1 MESQETNRSEI
12 AALMERILYEVKKVI
27 VGQDHFLER
36 VLVAVLA
43 QGHLLVEGVPGLAKT
58 LTVKTL
64 ARTMRGSFRRI
75 QFTPDLVPAD
85 LVGTRIYNQKT
96 GDFTTSLGPVFTN
109 LLLADEIN
117 RAPAK
122 VQSALL
128 EVMQERQVTIA
139 GESHHVPEP
148 FLVMATQ
155 NPIETEGTYP
165 LPEAQVD
172 RFMMKVL
179 VGYPSEEE
187 EFVIVDRVT
196 GTANDVVPMATTEQL
211 SALQREC
218 RSVYVDPS
226 LKQYAVRLASATR
239 DPARYGVADLAKY
252 VSFGASPRASINVT
266 EGARAL
272 AFLRGR
278 TYVLPEDVTDL
289 VPDVFRH
296 RLVLTYEALAEGITA
311 DQLIQRIMQHIAAPD
326 KPLETHVNVG
336 VTGRSPLP

>member
-1 MESQETNRSEI
+1 MEQNRAEN
-12 AALMERILYEVKKVI
+12 ATAQLMEQILYEVKRVV
-27 VGQDHFLER
+27 VGQDRFLER
-36 VLVAVLA
+36 VMVAMLA

-64 ARTMRGSFRRI
+64 ANTMRGQFKRI

-96 GDFTTSLGPVFTN
+96 GEFSTALGPVFAN

-139 GESHHVPEP
+139 GETHKVPSP

-179 VGYPSEEE
+179 VDYPSDEE
-187 EFVIVDRVT
+187 EFVIVQRVT
-196 GTANDVVPMATTEQL
+196 GPAVEVTAVASTDQL
-211 SALQREC
+211 AELQKEC
-218 RSVYVDPS
+218 RRIYVDPS
-226 LKQYAVRLASATR
+226 LVQYAVKLVSATR
-239 DPARYGVADLAKY
+239 DPARHGLKDLGQY
-252 VSFGASPRASINVT
+252 ITYGASPRATINLT

-272 AFLRGR
+272 AMLRGR
-278 TYVLPEDVTDL
+278 SYALPEDMTDL
-289 VPDVFRH
+289 VPDVLRH
-296 RLVLTYEALAEGITA
+296 RVVLSYEALSEGLSSDAIVA
-311 DQLIQRIMQHIAAPD
+311 KIMSKIPPPA
-326 KPLETHVNVG
+326 KPLEHEK
-336 VTGRSPLP
+336 LAA

>member
-1 MESQETNRSEI
+1 MDNPSQTPDTAE
-12 AALMERILYEVKKVI
+12 LMERILYEVKRVV
-27 VGQDHFLER
+27 VGQDRFLER
-36 VLVAVLA
+36 VMVALLS

-64 ARTMRGSFRRI
+64 AQVLQGRFKRI

-85 LVGTRIYNQKT
+85 LVGTRLYNQKT
-96 GDFTTSLGPVFTN
+96 GDFSTALGPVFAN

-139 GESHHVPEP
+139 GETHRVPEP

-172 RFMMKVL
+172 RFMMKVT
-179 VGYPSEEE
+179 VDYPSDEEE
-187 EFVIVDRVT
+187 VAIVERVT
-196 GTANDVVPMATTEQL
+196 GPAITVQAVASTEQL
-211 SALQREC
+211 AALQAQCHE
-218 RSVYVDPS
+218 VYVDPS
-226 LKQYAVRLASATR
+226 LVQYAVRLVSATR
-239 DPARYGVADLAKY
+239 QPERHGLKDMGRLIT
-252 VSFGASPRASINVT
+252 FGASPRATISLV

-272 AFLRGR
+272 ALMRGR
-278 TYVLPEDVTDL
+278 RYALPEDMVDL
-289 VPDVFRH
+289 VPDVLRH
-296 RLVLTYEALAEGITA
+296 RVVLSYEGLAEGLSSDA
-311 DQLIQRIMQHIAAPD
+311 LVARIMKHIAPPPR
-326 KPLETHVNVG
+326 PLEAEARVA
-336 VTGRSPLP
+336 

>member
-1 MESQETNRSEI
+1 MNTTQEVSPET
-12 AALMERILYEVKKVI
+12 AQLMERILYEVKRVV
-27 VGQDHFLER
+27 VGQDRFLER
-36 VLVAVLA
+36 VMTATLA

-64 ARTMRGSFRRI
+64 AETLRGQFKRI

-85 LVGTRIYNQKT
+85 LVGTRIYNQKS
-96 GDFTTSLGPVFTN
+96 GDFSTSLGPVFTN

-139 GESHHVPEP
+139 GHSHPVPRP

-172 RFMMKVL
+172 RFMMKV
-179 VGYPSEEE
+179 VVDYPTDEEE
-187 EFVIVDRVT
+187 YVIVERMIGPKVDVT
-196 GTANDVVPMATTEQL
+196 AVASMDQIAD
-211 SALQREC
+211 LQRQC
-218 RSVYVDPS
+218 RQVYVDPS
-226 LKQYAVRLASATR
+226 LMHYAVRLVSATR
-239 DPARYGVADLAKY
+239 HPERHDLADLKPMIT
-252 VSFGASPRASINVT
+252 FGASPRATIALT

-272 AFLRGR
+272 ALLRGR
-278 TYVLPEDVTDL
+278 NYVLPEDMSDL
-289 VPDVFRH
+289 VPDVLRH
-296 RLVLTYEALAEGITA
+296 RLVLSYEALSEGMSSDAVIE
-311 DQLIQRIMQHIAAPD
+311 RIMARVSAPS
-326 KPLETHVNVG
+326 KPLAHEK
-336 VTGRSPLP
+336 LAA

>member
-1 MESQETNRSEI
+1 MDNTSRTDSATAQ
-12 AALMERILYEVKKVI
+12 LMEQILYEVKRVV
-27 VGQDHFLER
+27 VGQDRFLER
-36 VLVAVLA
+36 VMVAMLA

-64 ARTMRGSFRRI
+64 ANTMRGQFKRI

-85 LVGTRIYNQKT
+85 LVGTRVYNQRT
-96 GDFTTSLGPVFTN
+96 GDFATSLGPVFAN

-139 GESHHVPEP
+139 GESHKVPSP

-179 VGYPSEEE
+179 VDYPSDEE
-187 EFVIVDRVT
+187 EFVIVQRVT
-196 GTANDVVPMATTEQL
+196 GPAVDVTAVASTDQL
-211 SALQREC
+211 AALQREC
-218 RSVYVDPS
+218 REIYVDPS
-226 LKQYAVRLASATR
+226 LVQYAVKLVSATR
-239 DPARYGVADLAKY
+239 TPERHGLKDLSRFITY
-252 VSFGASPRASINVT
+252 GASPRATINLV

-272 AFLRGR
+272 AMLRGR
-278 TYVLPEDVTDL
+278 GYALPEDMTDL
-289 VPDVFRH
+289 VPDVLRH
-296 RLVLTYEALAEGITA
+296 RVVLSYEALSEGMSSDA
-311 DQLIQRIMQHIAAPD
+311 VVQKIMGKIPPPA
-326 KPLETHVNVG
+326 KPLEHEKLVA
-336 VTGRSPLP
+336 

>member
-1 MESQETNRSEI
+1 MEQPTPSS
-12 AALMERILYEVKKVI
+12 LMERVLYEVKKVV
-27 VGQDHFLER
+27 VGQDRFLER
-36 VLVAVLA
+36 VMVAVLA

-64 ARTMRGSFRRI
+64 AQAVRGSFRRI

-96 GDFTTSLGPVFTN
+96 GDFATSLGPVFCN

-139 GESHHVPEP
+139 GETHRVPSP

-179 VGYPSEEE
+179 VDYPSDEE
-187 EFVIVDRVT
+187 EFVIVQRVT
-196 GTANDVVPMATTEQL
+196 GPAVDVTPVATTDQL
-211 SALQREC
+211 AELQKEC
-218 RSVYVDPS
+218 RRVYVDPS
-226 LKQYAVRLASATR
+226 LVQYAVKLVSATR
-239 DPARYGVADLAKY
+239 WPEKHGMKELAQY
-252 VSFGASPRASINVT
+252 ITYGASPRATINLT

-272 AFLRGR
+272 AMLRGR
-278 TYVLPEDVTDL
+278 SYALPEDMTDL
-289 VPDVFRH
+289 VPDVLRH
-296 RLVLTYEALAEGITA
+296 RVVLSYEALSEGLSSDA
-311 DQLIQRIMQHIAAPD
+311 LVGKIMAKIPPPA
-326 KPLETHVNVG
+326 KPLEHEK
-336 VTGRSPLP
+336 LAA

>member
-1 MESQETNRSEI
+1 MSDNTHPDTAR
-12 AALMERILYEVKKVI
+12 LMEQILYEVKRVV
-27 VGQDHFLER
+27 VGQDRFLER
-36 VLVAVLA
+36 VMVALLSG
-43 QGHLLVEGVPGLAKT
+43 GHLLVEGVPGLAKT

-64 ARTMRGSFRRI
+64 ANVVQGRFKRI

-96 GDFTTSLGPVFTN
+96 GDFSTALGPVFAN

-139 GESHHVPEP
+139 GETHRVPEP

-179 VGYPSEEE
+179 VEYPTDEEE
-187 EFVIVDRVT
+187 YVIVERVT
-196 GTANDVVPMATTEQL
+196 GPAVQVNAVATTEQL
-211 SALQREC
+211 AALQALCRE
-218 RSVYVDPS
+218 VYVDPS
-226 LKQYAVRLASATR
+226 LVQYAVKLVSATR
-239 DPARYGVADLAKY
+239 TPDKHGLKDTARLITY
-252 VSFGASPRASINVT
+252 GASPRATIGLV

-272 AFLRGR
+272 ALLRGR
-278 TYVLPEDVTDL
+278 SYALPEDMMDL
-289 VPDVFRH
+289 VPDVLRH
-296 RLVLTYEALAEGITA
+296 RVVLSYEALSEGLTSEA
-311 DQLIQRIMQHIAAPD
+311 LVHRIMKAVPPPARPLDHERKAA
-326 KPLETHVNVG
+326 
-336 VTGRSPLP
+336 